1 MNIEHP
7 TSNIQHRTSL
17 ETTSR
22 ETAGLSDDT
31 VLRERPQPHEHQYKV
46 RIGHTEMTVSGRDPA
61 DAVRNARRRL
71 AGELPRLWD
80 VIYRMSEEEFRVEE
94 VR

>member
-7 TSNIQHRTSL
+7 TSNIQPRTL
-17 ETTSR
+17 HP
-22 ETAGLSDDT
+22 SDDT
-31 VLRERPQPHEHQYKV
+31 IPSEDTAERDRQQVYVHQYKV
-46 RIGHTEMTVSGRDPA
+46 RIGHTEVTVGGNDASE
-61 DAVRNARRRL
+61 AVRNARRRL

-94 VR
+94 IH